1 MKIDIK
7 NLRKY
12 LLQVDIESFIKS
24 MQYAINECPQ
34 GIHDNSAYWASMR
47 KNIYTPYND
56 SEEAIE
62 DCIKHRVSLFTL
74 EDSKVLRAHNL
85 DYFHLYLSSKSKE
98 IYHYAKIY
106 EHLIKIKE
114 MNISK
119 DKKD

>member
-1 MKIDIK
+1 MNINIK

-12 LLQVDIESFIKS
+12 LLEVDIESFIKS
-24 MQYAINECPQ
+24 MQDAINECPQ

-47 KNIYTPYND
+47 KNIYTPNDD

-74 EDSKVLRAHNL
+74 ENSKILTRG
-85 DYFHLYLSSKSKE
+85 DYFQFLSNKTKE
-98 IYHYAKIY
+98 IYYYAKIY

-114 MNISK
+114 TNISK